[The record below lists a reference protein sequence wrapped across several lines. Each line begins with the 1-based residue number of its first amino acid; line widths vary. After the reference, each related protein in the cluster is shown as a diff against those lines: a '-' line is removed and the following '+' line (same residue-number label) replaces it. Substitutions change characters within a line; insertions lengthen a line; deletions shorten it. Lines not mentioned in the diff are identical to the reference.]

1 MKVSSVLVRVVSII
15 LLFLVFE
22 SAVVAAELTIWQ
34 SDSPEAVWMQKM
46 GKLYEEKTDIS
57 ITIETI
63 TEEEQDEI
71 LSIRGPQGAGPDIVG
86 FAHDH
91 LGAVIKQ
98 GLVVPIEDYLA
109 VEYIEKN
116 YSELA
121 IDALTYKDQIYG
133 LPYSYEAIA
142 LVYNKELITKIPE
155 SFDKLK
161 KKAEKLTNV
170 DNNQFGF
177 IYDYGSL
184 YRSYAFIS
192 GFGGYTFAQKNG
204 TYDLTDI
211 GLATEGTIAGLNYLK
226 SFAKEGLIVGDVD
239 ADKLFKEGKVAM
251 TLTGP
256 WNVSEYREAGIDIG
270 VKAMPKLPNGKYP
283 KPFVGVVGYYISSY
297 SERKQEAAKFI
308 QWLTDIERAHRR
320 LEDLLQVIPHKEL
333 LTSSELKEKEILKEF
348 MIQTERGTV
357 MPNIPEM
364 SFLWAPTANGIEF
377 IVSEQKSA
385 EKIMPLVVK
394 QIKDR
399 LQ

>member
-1 MKVSSVLVRVVSII
+1 MKESSILVRVVIII

-22 SAVVAAELTIWQ
+22 SAVVASELTIWQ
-34 SDSPEAVWMQKM
+34 SDSPEAVWMKKM
-46 GKLYEEKTDIS
+46 GKLYEEKTGVS
-57 ITIETI
+57 ITVETI

-71 LSIRGPQGAGPDIVG
+71 LSIRGPQGTGADIVG
-86 FAHDH
+86 FAHDN
-91 LGAVIKQ
+91 LGAAIKQ
-98 GLVVPIEDYLA
+98 DLLVPIEDYLA

-121 IDALTYKDQIYG
+121 VDALTYKNQIYG
-133 LPYSYEAIA
+133 LPYSYETMA
-142 LVYNKELITKIPE
+142 LVYNKDLITEIPKRFE
-155 SFDKLK
+155 KLK
-161 KKAEKLTNV
+161 KRAEKLTDV

-177 IYDYGSL
+177 IYDFDSL

-192 GFGGYTFAQKNG
+192 GFGGYTFAEKNG
-204 TYDLTDI
+204 IYDLTDI
-211 GLATEGTIAGLNYLK
+211 GLATEGAIAGLNYLK
-226 SFAKEGLIVGDVD
+226 SFAEDGLIVENVN
-239 ADKLFKEGKVAM
+239 ADELFKEGKIAM

-308 QWLTDIERAHRR
+308 KWLTDIERAHRR
-320 LEDLLQVIPHKEL
+320 LEDLSQIIPHQDL
-333 LTSSELKEKEILKEF
+333 LTSTELKEKEILKEF
-348 MIQTERGTV
+348 MVQAERGTV

-364 SFLWAPTANGIEF
+364 SFLWGPTANGIEF
-377 IVSEQKSA
+377 IVSKQKSA
-385 EKIMPLVVK
+385 EEIMPLVVK
-394 QIKDR
+394 QIKEK